1 MDTTAN
7 KLWDSLNIAYEDK
20 SLLNKIYL
28 KWQLYNMKM
37 KDKVLIYDHLNEF
50 DALITDLQGIRVKID
65 KKNKQLYFIVKYQ
78 IHGII
83 SSWIW
88 VMSQN

>member
-7 KLWDSLNIAYEDK
+7 KLWNSLNIAYEDK

-37 KDKVLIYDHLNEF
+37 KDKVLIYDHLNEL
-50 DALITDLQGIRVKID
+50 DALIMDLQGIRV
-65 KKNKQLYFIVKYQ
+65 NKQLYFIVKY
-78 IHGII
+78 
-83 SSWIW
+83 
-88 VMSQN
+88 